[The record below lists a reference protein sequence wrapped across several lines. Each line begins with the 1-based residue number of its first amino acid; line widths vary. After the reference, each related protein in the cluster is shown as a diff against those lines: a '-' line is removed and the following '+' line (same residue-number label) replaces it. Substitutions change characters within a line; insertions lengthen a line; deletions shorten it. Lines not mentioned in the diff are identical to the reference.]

1 MCMKGHAEAHTT
13 SPTLAALRAARGT
26 GRRRR
31 SKSSGRAGV
40 IASLRVSTEEQAAS
54 GLGLQAQEDAI
65 RQECVRRGLE
75 LVAIYRDEGVSGSV
89 PPDLRPGLSQAIAA
103 LDRGEGSILMVAK
116 LDRVSR
122 KLAHLLVLT
131 EAATRAGWS
140 VVTCSGTFD
149 MTTAQ
154 GRLLASLLGAF
165 AELEAE
171 MISER
176 TTAALQVKKSQ
187 GAKLGRPSQVS
198 PEARKRLRELRAQG
212 LTWTQVAQRMNA
224 EKIPSGSGKPKWHP
238 ASAQRLCPAA

>member
-1 MCMKGHAEAHTT
+1 
-13 SPTLAALRAARGT
+13 
-26 GRRRR
+26 
-31 SKSSGRAGV
+31 
-40 IASLRVSTEEQAAS
+40 
-54 GLGLQAQEDAI
+54 
-65 RQECVRRGLE
+65 
-75 LVAIYRDEGVSGSV
+75 
-89 PPDLRPGLSQAIAA
+89 LSQGIAA

-140 VVTCSGTFD
+140 IVTCSGTYD

-176 TTAALQVKKSQ
+176 TTAALAVKKAQ
-187 GAKLGRPSQVS
+187 GAKLGRPSPVS
-198 PEARKRLRELRAQG
+198 EKTRRRLRELRSRG
-212 LTWTQVAQRMNA
+212 LTWSQVAEQMNA
-224 EKIPSGSGKPKWHP
+224 ENIPSGCGEPRWHGT
-238 ASAQRLCPAA
+238 SAQRLCPAA